1 MLLLTCNENRNTPLS
16 SPSGFIKIEII
27 ILDIKESIDKNPC
40 NLYEYDFIKVMLQTK
55 IKRYRYIPWFFTS
68 YIHRAMNTRTIYC

>member
-27 ILDIKESIDKNPC
+27 ILDIKESIDKNPDD
-40 NLYEYDFIKVMLQTK
+40 LYEIQFHKSHVK
-55 IKRYRYIPWFFTS
+55 
-68 YIHRAMNTRTIYC
+68 N

>member
-27 ILDIKESIDKNPC
+27 ILDIKESIDKNPY
-40 NLYEYDFIKVMLQTK
+40 NLYEIRFHKSHIINQNTF
-55 IKRYRYIPWFFTS
+55 KR
-68 YIHRAMNTRTIYC
+68 

>member
-27 ILDIKESIDKNPC
+27 ILDIKESIDKNPY
-40 NLYEYDFIKVMLQTK
+40 NHYEVRFHKSHFTNQNTFLLV
-55 IKRYRYIPWFFTS
+55 KR
-68 YIHRAMNTRTIYC
+68 

>member
-27 ILDIKESIDKNPC
+27 ILDIKESIDKNPY
-40 NLYEYDFIKVMLQTK
+40 NLYEIGFYKSHITNQTIEIYTRGFLLLVFILQ
-55 IKRYRYIPWFFTS
+55 
-68 YIHRAMNTRTIYC
+68 